1 MTEIVFAEV
10 DGERLSREEVV
21 ANGVFFLAAGHET
34 TANFLSNFIY
44 QICTIPGLFESLQ
57 SDRTLLKSALRSLCS
72 RKPSSKYLPNC

>member
-34 TANFLSNFIY
+34 TAIFSVISFTKFVRY
-44 QICTIPGLFESLQ
+44 RVC
-57 SDRTLLKSALRSLCS
+57 LKVCN
-72 RKPSSKYLPNC
+72 PTEPY